1 MLSESISVLISTIK
15 CSQTHTRKHT
25 LFYTKYLHFLWC
37 HRYRIIQRPFWISV
51 ALSIFFMIH
60 FIHVSILACK
70 SAYESSRWT
79 WRRCLE
85 LKSIHLFV
93 HQQQRLSFS
102 NGIWI
107 LGYRLEYHKVV
118 FVKSVYI
125 FFPLKLIY

>member
-1 MLSESISVLISTIK
+1 MLSQCISVLISTIK
-15 CSQTHTRKHT
+15 WMFTYTHSQTHTI
-25 LFYTKYLHFLWC
+25 LHKISSFLWC

-60 FIHVSILACK
+60 FIHVSIPACK

-125 FFPLKLIY
+125 FFPLN

>member
-1 MLSESISVLISTIK
+1 MYK
-15 CSQTHTRKHT
+15 CFNLNYKMFTYTHSQTHTI
-25 LFYTKYLHFLWC
+25 LHKISSFLWC

-60 FIHVSILACK
+60 FIHVSIPACK

-125 FFPLKLIY
+125 FFPFKLIY